1 MSPLLLF
8 IVQAA
13 LSIACARLIGLV
25 MRRLG
30 QPMVIA
36 EIVAGI
42 ALGPSLLGWLWPAAE
57 AAMFPAD
64 SLGPLSIVSQIGLL
78 LFMFLVGLE
87 LDPALLRERAR
98 AAVTISHSSIC
109 VPFGL
114 GLVFALIVYP
124 RLSPPGVPF
133 QSFAMFMGVSMSI
146 TAFPV
151 LARILSE
158 RGMLRSEV
166 GVMAIACAAV
176 DDITCWCVLA
186 FVLALV
192 RATSLLDAAATV
204 ALAVGYT
211 VLMLGAVRPLASRL
225 ADRHARRRAG
235 QSSPMEPQRLVVVA
249 ILMVFTSSA
258 ITELIG
264 IHALFGAFLCGA
276 VVPKQHGLPRRIAER
291 LEDLVSVFMLPLF
304 FAFSGLRT
312 ELGLLDRAS
321 DWLLCGLV
329 IALACLGKFGG
340 SVAAARFSGF
350 GWRQSSAIGILMNT
364 RGLVELV
371 VLNIGYDLGLVSRT
385 LFTMLVIMALV
396 TTFMTSPLLGWI
408 YPAGVSRD
416 SRSRGGSSAGGTS
429 AARSPLAW
437 PPE

>member
-13 LSIACARLIGLV
+13 LAIACARLIGLV
-25 MRRLG
+25 TRRLR

-36 EIVAGI
+36 EIIAGI
-42 ALGPSLLGWLWPAAE
+42 ALGPSLLGWLAPGAE
-57 AAMFPAD
+57 AAVFPAG
-64 SLGPLSIVSQIGLL
+64 SLGPLSIVSQLGLL

-87 LDPALLRERAR
+87 LDPAMLRARAR
-98 AAVTISHSSIC
+98 AAVTISHSSIF

-114 GLVFALIVYP
+114 GLLFAVIVYP
-124 RLSPPGVPF
+124 RLSSPAVPF

-151 LARILSE
+151 LARILAE
-158 RGMLRSEV
+158 RGMLRSEI
-166 GVMAIACAAV
+166 GAMAVACAAV

-186 FVLALV
+186 FILALV
-192 RATSLLDAAATV
+192 RATSLAGAAATV

-211 VLMLGAVRPLASRL
+211 ALMLGVVRPLAGRL
-225 ADRHARRRAG
+225 ADRAAA
-235 QSSPMEPQRLVVVA
+235 MAPQRLVAAA
-249 ILMVFTSSA
+249 ILMVFASST

-276 VVPKQHGLPRRIAER
+276 VVPREHGLPRRLAER
-291 LEDLVSVFMLPLF
+291 LEDLVGVLMLPLF

-312 ELGLLDRAS
+312 ELGLLDRAD
-321 DWLLCGLV
+321 DWLLCGLAT
-329 IALACLGKFGG
+329 ALACLGKFGG

-350 GWRQSSAIGILMNT
+350 TWRQSSAIGVLMNT

-371 VLNIGYDLGLVSRT
+371 VLNIGYDLGLVSST

-396 TTFMTSPLLGWI
+396 TTVMTSPLLGWLC
-408 YPAGVSRD
+408 PAEVSLD

-437 PPE
+437 PPA